1 MQKIIFFL
9 FSAICFVS
17 NGFSQV
23 VGDNLSYLSEYK
35 EQLPYFQELITGGQY
50 AESSRLIQGNPYFAS
65 RQFEKGTLS
74 INGIEYPEVPLLY
87 DSYLDQVVTFHPVFN
102 QKILIKPEKIDHFML
117 SNGSSFRF
125 IPGNSG
131 YFHNQNGIYEILGEG
146 DFTALAKRYKSTKAL
161 REMSQFDAVFVEKTD
176 FFLWKNGEFFPV
188 SKKSQ
193 VIEILGLNKKEM
205 NKQLRTAGLNFNQ
218 NPDTFLQF
226 LVTKSSEN
234 K

>member
-9 FSAICFVS
+9 LIATCFVS

-23 VGDNLSYLSEYK
+23 VGDNLSYLPEYK

-50 AESSRLIQGNPYFAS
+50 AEASRLIQGNPYFAS

-74 INGIEYPEVPLLY
+74 INGIVYPEVPLLY
-87 DSYLDQVVTFHPVFN
+87 DSYLDQVVTFHPIFN
-102 QKILIKPEKIDHFML
+102 QKILIKPEKIDRFVL
-117 SNGSSFRF
+117 SNGASFRF

-131 YFHNQNGIYEILGEG
+131 YLHNQNGIYEILGEG
-146 DFTALAKRYKSTKAL
+146 EFIALVKRYKSTKAL
-161 REMSQFDAVFVEKTD
+161 REMSQFDAVFVDKSD
-176 FFLWKNGEFFPV
+176 FFLWKDGKFSPV

-193 VIEILGLNKKEM
+193 AIEILGLNRKEI

-218 NPDTFLQF
+218 NPETFLQF